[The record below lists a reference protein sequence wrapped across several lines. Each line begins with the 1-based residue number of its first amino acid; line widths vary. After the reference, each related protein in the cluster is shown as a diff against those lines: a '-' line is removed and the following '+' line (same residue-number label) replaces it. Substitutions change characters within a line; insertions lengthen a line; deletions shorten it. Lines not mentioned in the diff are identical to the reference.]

1 MTEHT
6 KILLGNVI
14 KKNIIFIFILSN
26 LIVFGQIDS
35 VYKTEYT
42 KAKKLY
48 FEGKYDDALRGIN
61 SEIYLFE
68 KNPFY
73 TLDSVFYYKG
83 LIIYGQRPF
92 SYEIESRQKEKLQ
105 AIDALE
111 KAIELNPL
119 FKEAYYTKAKILFD
133 YFTISEGVER
143 VLENLDKSIELDS
156 NYIDALYWRSW
167 ILHAQRNQRK
177 ENLQQSLNDLNRI
190 ISLDSTKTHY
200 FYKRANV
207 LWDINSGK
215 KDTEKALKDINKAID
230 LEGNSCKLLIFRCN
244 ILIKL
249 ELFPEACQDLEVLK
263 KMNCTFF
270 EPEINPCKE

>member
-1 MTEHT
+1 MTEYT

-14 KKNIIFIFILSN
+14 KKNVIFIFILSN
-26 LIVFGQIDS
+26 LTVFGQIDS
-35 VYKTEYT
+35 VHKAEYT
-42 KAKKLY
+42 KAKKMY
-48 FEGKYDDALRGIN
+48 FEGKYDDALRAIN

-68 KNPFY
+68 KNSFY

-105 AIDALE
+105 AINALE
-111 KAIELNPL
+111 KAVELNPL

-167 ILHAQRNQRK
+167 ILHAQRNQSK

-190 ISLDSTKTHY
+190 ISLDSTKAHY

-230 LEGNSCKLLIFRCN
+230 LEGFSCNYISLRCR
-244 ILIKL
+244 IYIQLG
-249 ELFPEACQDLEVLK
+249 LFTEACNDFKMIQ
-263 KMNCTFF
+263 KMNCGSL
-270 EPEINPCKE
+270 PPNINPCEK